1 MTTNNIY
8 TNSPNPIAINR
19 INYDCKLI
27 DDTKDVLDSEGFT
40 SIFHGMK
47 VKIFQHTTTNF

>member
-8 TNSPNPIAINR
+8 TDCFNPIAINR

-27 DDTKDVLDSEGFT
+27 DDTKDVLDSMNLLPFST
-40 SIFHGMK
+40 R
-47 VKIFQHTTTNF
+47 

>member
-47 VKIFQHTTTNF
+47 VKIFQHTTNF